1 MDTSLKNHLLPDSLI
16 GLFLTYIAIGL
27 VLGLLGVYSLL
38 YWVFESNTEIMVRD
52 GLYGQA
58 EEIAEEIRFDVDGNA
73 SLVMHEP
80 MQWAYDAFFANLKY
94 RVLTPQG
101 ELLLASD
108 DASGPLL
115 PPEANSLEETPDYFI
130 LPRPEGDLHVAG
142 FTFSRDGREL
152 FIQTARS
159 DRFSDLAAEAIMP
172 AVFETAGVLA
182 IGALIILAVALL
194 LAVRAA
200 IARIH
205 EVSRAADLVKPGN
218 LEARLDVDRTPRE
231 IVPLVNAFNQ
241 ALDRISEAYRVQQRF
256 VANAAHEL
264 KTPLTIMR
272 SQVDLNTS
280 GAVRERLLADVD
292 FMARNVQQMLHL
304 SQVQDINNYRFESV
318 DLETIA
324 DEVRIAFDEH
334 PARFGK
340 TIEVRGSASTTVWA
354 DRSAMYTALR
364 NLVENAVRH
373 APPGGA
379 VVIDIH
385 PYGFAVE
392 DDGPGI
398 DPASRHLL
406 FERFWR
412 AKSSTS
418 DGSGLGLSIV
428 AEIARAHGGSVTA
441 ENRAN
446 ANGARFAVL
455 LSPQRRM
462 S

>member
-1 MDTSLKNHLLPDSLI
+1 MPLKTHLAPESLV
-16 GLFLTYIAIGL
+16 GLFLTYIVTGL

-58 EEIAEEIRFDVDGNA
+58 EEIAEEIRFDANGNA

-108 DASGPLL
+108 DARGPLL
-115 PPEANSLEETPDYFI
+115 PPQANSLQEAPDYFI
-130 LPRPEGDLHVAG
+130 LARPDGDLHVAG
-142 FTFSRDGREL
+142 FAFSRNGRDL

-172 AVFETAGVLA
+172 AVFETAGILA
-182 IGALIILAVALL
+182 GGALIILTVALL

-200 IARIH
+200 ITRVH
-205 EVSRAADLVKPGN
+205 DVSRAADLIKPEN
-218 LEARLDVDRTPRE
+218 LEARLDVNRAPRE
-231 IVPLVNAFNQ
+231 IVPLVDAFNR

-280 GAVRERLLADVD
+280 GTARERLLADID

-304 SQVQDINNYRFESV
+304 SQVQDINNYRFEAV
-318 DLETIA
+318 NLGAIA
-324 DEVRIAFDEH
+324 AEVRTAFDDH
-334 PARFGK
+334 PARAGRR
-340 TIEVRGSASTTVWA
+340 IEIQGESAVNVLA
-354 DRSAMYTALR
+354 DRSAMFTAMR
-364 NLVENAVRH
+364 NLVENAIKWTP
-373 APPGGA
+373 ANGT
-379 VVIDIH
+379 VVIDILPH
-385 PYGFAVE
+385 GFAVE

-398 DPASRHLL
+398 DPASWHLL

-412 AKSSTS
+412 ANASTS

-428 AEIARAHGGSVTA
+428 AEIARAHGGRARA
-441 ENRAN
+441 ENRMN
-446 ANGARFAVL
+446 RKGACFTVL
-455 LSPQRRM
+455 LNPQRRII
-462 S
+462 